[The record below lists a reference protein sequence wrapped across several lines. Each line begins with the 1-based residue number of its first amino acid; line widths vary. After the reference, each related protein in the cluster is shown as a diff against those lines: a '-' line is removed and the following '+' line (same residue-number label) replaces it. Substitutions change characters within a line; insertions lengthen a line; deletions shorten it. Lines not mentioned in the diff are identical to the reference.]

1 MTRDNPPSQELIDEF
16 VGVSHGDA
24 ARVRD
29 LLAAHPSLVNSVAV
43 WGETPIQ
50 AAAQT
55 GRREIVEL
63 LLSAGAPLDICT
75 AAMLGD
81 IEHVAGLLSADPA
94 LARATGAHGLPLIYY
109 PACNGRVDI
118 AELVV
123 AHGASV
129 NGGKGVGTP
138 LHGAI
143 AFGHVAMVDWLLS
156 HGADPNVLDHRQRS
170 PLQTAL
176 DRGDAQ
182 SASLLR
188 AHGGKAM
195 AAGFVE
201 VESGKLYYEVEGEG
215 PALVLIHAGVA
226 HSGLWN
232 DQFHRFADHYRTIRY
247 DMRGFGKS
255 ESAPGT
261 YSWRQD
267 LRDLLK
273 TLHVE
278 RLALVGLSMGGA
290 LAVDFTLEHPQMVTA
305 LVPVAAGL
313 SGFQS
318 APDPVEDDYDARIA
332 AAEQQKDQALVNELE
347 LQLWVDGPGQSSR
360 RVPLALR
367 ERMRAMNGVALSHTE
382 ELRPRRL
389 DPPAAGRLAE
399 ITVPTLVVVGDLDT
413 GGVRAACAA
422 LANGIRGAQYVIIPG
437 VAHMVNL
444 EKPDEFYGVVD
455 GFLRRHNPVQS
466 PGSR

>member
-1 MTRDNPPSQELIDEF
+1 MTFDNPLSQPLIDEF
-16 VGVSHGDA
+16 VGVAHGDIV
-24 ARVRD
+24 RVRE
-29 LLAAHPSLVNSVAV
+29 LLAAHPGLANSVAT

-55 GRREIVEL
+55 GQREIVDL

-75 AAMLGD
+75 AAMQGD
-81 IEHVAGLLSADPA
+81 IERVAGFLVNDPA

-118 AELVV
+118 AELVLSR
-123 AHGASV
+123 GAQV
-129 NGGKGVGTP
+129 NGGEGVSTP

-156 HGADPNVLDHRQRS
+156 HGAAPNSLDFRQRS
-170 PLQTAL
+170 PLEAAL

-188 AHGGKAM
+188 AHGGKALTS
-195 AAGFVE
+195 GFVA

-226 HSGLWN
+226 HSGMWD
-232 DQFHRFADHYRTIRY
+232 DQFHRFAEHFRAVRY

-261 YSWRQD
+261 FSWRQD
-267 LRDLLK
+267 LLELLK
-273 TLHVE
+273 ALHIE
-278 RLALVGLSMGGA
+278 RVALVGLSMGGA
-290 LAVDFTLEHPQMVTA
+290 LAVDFTLEHPEMVTA

-313 SGFQS
+313 SGFNS
-318 APDPVEDDYDARIA
+318 AHDPVEDDFDARIA
-332 AAEQQKDQALVNELE
+332 AAEQQKDLALLNELE
-347 LQLWVDGPGQSSR
+347 LQLWVDGPGQPSSR
-360 RVPLALR
+360 VPHALR
-367 ERMRAMNGVALSHTE
+367 EGMRAMNGVALGHSE

-389 DPPAAGRLAE
+389 DPPAAGRLGE
-399 ITVPTLVVVGDLDT
+399 IRVPALVVVGDLDT
-413 GGVRAACAA
+413 SGVRAACAA
-422 LANGIRGAQYVIIPG
+422 LGGGIQGAQHVTISG

-444 EKPDEFYGVVD
+444 EKPDEFYNLVD
-455 GFLRRHNPVQS
+455 AFLRAHAPAR
-466 PGSR
+466 